1 MYKIKIISDF
11 SGAHNLR
18 NYKGK
23 CEALHGHNWKVEVV
37 VASSSLNDTGMVM
50 DFSDLKKLTKE
61 VIEKLDHGYLNDI
74 EYFKKN
80 NPCSEVIAKYI
91 YDQLKPGIQEH
102 KCEVSEVRVWETDT
116 ACAIY
121 SE

>member
-1 MYKIKIISDF
+1 MYKIKVISHF

-23 CEALHGHNWKVEVV
+23 CEALHGHNWKIEVV
-37 VASSSLNDTGMVM
+37 VASDKLNDIGMVM
-50 DFSDLKKLTKE
+50 DFGDLKKLTE
-61 VIEKLDHGYLNDI
+61 DVLSKLDHGYLNDI
-74 EYFKKN
+74 EYFKEN

-91 YDQLKPGIQEH
+91 YQQLKPEI
-102 KCEVSEVRVWETDT
+102 KACNCKIMKVKVWETDI
-116 ACAIY
+116 ACAVY